1 MDVGLEH
8 PPHTPPT
15 AKRGATMCADTL
27 FWVGLESPTV
37 AHANLTTLPRQG
49 RRPVTPF
56 TGLTQK
62 MLGGGCLCNNAHK
75 ESLPPSPPCPC
86 GWRPGSQTASGVHGG
101 HSRGIAAR
109 EGGREGGREGELS

>member
-62 MLGGGCLCNNAHK
+62 MLGGGL
-75 ESLPPSPPCPC
+75 SL
-86 GWRPGSQTASGVHGG
+86 Q
-101 HSRGIAAR
+101 
-109 EGGREGGREGELS
+109 